1 MFFYSFFK
9 IKSFGDNFF
18 YSMAKKLDLELAL
31 GFMLAANA

>member
-18 YSMAKKLDLELAL
+18 VQGQKKLDLELTSR
-31 GFMLAANA
+31 FMLAANA